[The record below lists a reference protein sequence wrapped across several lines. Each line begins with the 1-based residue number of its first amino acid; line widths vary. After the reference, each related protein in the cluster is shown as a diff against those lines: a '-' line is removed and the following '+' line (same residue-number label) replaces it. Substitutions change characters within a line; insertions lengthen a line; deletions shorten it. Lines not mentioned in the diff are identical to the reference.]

1 MKPFHII
8 LAVIAV
14 AIVLTLIGFGIA
26 EIAKP
31 QTPTPHPDVDLIRQG
46 SVYNFSCQPVEP
58 IDKMNQMCAVR
69 TDQVEPVELGC
80 IDHNDL
86 SVAVIAV
93 TVERTPHNDASIR
106 CYATDSEGNVSDIS
120 ANAGVADFTP
130 PGRPVAK

>member
-8 LAVIAV
+8 LAVIAG

-26 EIAKP
+26 EIAKS
-31 QTPTPHPDVDLIRQG
+31 QTPTPHPDIDLARDG
-46 SVYNFSCQPVEP
+46 STYQFNCQPVEP

-69 TDQVEPVELGC
+69 TDTQEPVELGC
-80 IDHNDL
+80 VDHATLD
-86 SVAVIAV
+86 VATITI
-93 TVERTPHNDASIR
+93 TVNRTPHQDGMIR

-130 PGRPVAK
+130 PGRPIAK